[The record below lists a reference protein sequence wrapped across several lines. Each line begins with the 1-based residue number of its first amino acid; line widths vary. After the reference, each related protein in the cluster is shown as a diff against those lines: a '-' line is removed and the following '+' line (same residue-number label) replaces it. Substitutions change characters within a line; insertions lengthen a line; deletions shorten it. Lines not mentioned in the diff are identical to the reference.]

1 MHILHGSWL
10 DSGPSA
16 KRRGF
21 VVWAETDQS
30 PFMSTRVHSRLHP
43 FSVRSNRLGAALSSL
58 LPATAHWVTSRA
70 MSASSNV
77 WLPTVKGFPSP
88 SSPVLQIAHASDS
101 APTRLESWST
111 DALYFDPKHVLA
123 LLTLLP
129 GPEDE
134 TPGVMSGTNLRFW
147 QSAARFALELVAR
160 QRFMPTLVEEDKQF
174 FARWKPLFD
183 EPNDHARLERL
194 VRAMPPSCRALAPR
208 ETDKPNAPSARA
220 LLENFFGQVIDA
232 FARANAAAEI
242 PSYKFNTVPGTVAE
256 AWLAALTSA
265 NALVKTFNVRDL
277 RTFFEQVQQ
286 WTEPLPG
293 MGAGDSFRLCFRLD
307 PPLTDE
313 VDGIRMTRPSAREWS
328 LHYFLQATDDPSLL
342 VPAEQV
348 WAERGTTLRFLNRKF
363 DAPQER
369 MLAGLGH
376 ASRLFPPIEA
386 GLRTAR
392 PSSSALTAEEAYSFI
407 RETALLLRSFGFGV
421 LVPGLSTQ
429 LGVRVRL
436 KSPPRESP
444 KGGVAGI
451 SFEDIVNY
459 DWQVVLGDTLLSR
472 AEFEQLAALKTPLVQ
487 VRGKWVELRPEQM
500 QAALK
505 MWGKN
510 RRSGE
515 NETAKDGVFEMQD
528 ALRLALGMEPQVENS
543 GLPVVEV
550 VADGWIGDLLN
561 TLREGAQ
568 VQTVAVP
575 PSFRGTLRH
584 YQIDGVSWLA
594 FLRQWGLGGIL
605 ADDMGLGKTPQTIAL
620 LLHQRAM
627 QNGVARPTL
636 VVCPTSV
643 VSNWERELARF
654 GPELRVYAHHGA
666 ARKKNDLAAQ
676 AAQHDVILSTY
687 PLLQRDEKELSAVQ
701 WDNVILDEAQ
711 NIKNPSTKQAQAAR
725 KLNTQWHLGLT
736 GTPVENRLGEL
747 WSLFQFIN
755 PGYLGSRDNF
765 QKRFANPIERGG
777 DEAVTKQLKQL
788 TGPFILRRVKTDP
801 TVIQD
806 LPAKNEIKVF
816 INLTR
821 EQATLY
827 EAVVRDSLAL
837 IEQSEGIERR
847 GLVLATLT
855 RLKQVC
861 NHPAQFLGDGSALAG
876 RSGKLARLQE
886 MLDEVRVGN
895 ERALVFTQYAQMG
908 TLLQTYLQEMF
919 EQEVL
924 FLHGG
929 VSAKKRPPMIERFQ
943 NDPHG
948 PRVFILSIKAGGTGL
963 NLTRANHVF
972 HFDRWWNP
980 AVENQATDRAFRI
993 GQTKNVQVYKYICAG
1008 TFEEQ
1013 IDGMIERKQALAS
1026 SIVGSGEGWLTEL
1039 STNELRDLFKLRRD
1053 AVSG

>member
-10 DSGPSA
+10 ESEPSA
-16 KRRGF
+16 NKRGF
-21 VVWAETDQS
+21 VVWAETDQL
-30 PFMSTRVHSRLHP
+30 PFMSTRAHKRLHP
-43 FSVRSNRLGAALSSL
+43 FSVRSNRLGVILDGLLSVGAGETTARALS
-58 LPATAHWVTSRA
+58 AGT
-70 MSASSNV
+70 NI
-77 WLPTVKGFPSP
+77 WLPTVRGYPKP
-88 SSPVLQIAHASDS
+88 SSPILELFLADDS
-101 APTRLESWST
+101 APPRLDLWRADALVFQAQDALGLLTRLLAS
-111 DALYFDPKHVLA
+111 DA
-123 LLTLLP
+123 
-129 GPEDE
+129 E
-134 TPGVMSGTNLRFW
+134 TPGVMPGADLRYW
-147 QSAARFALELVAR
+147 QNVARFALELVAR
-160 QRFMPTLVEEDKQF
+160 QRFMPTLQEQNKQF

-183 EPNDHARLERL
+183 EPNDRARLERL
-194 VRAMPPSCRALAPR
+194 IRAMPPLCRALAAR

-220 LLENFFGQVIDA
+220 LLTDFFDQVVDA
-232 FARANAAAEI
+232 FVRGNAATFISPHKSRRAQD
-242 PSYKFNTVPGTVAE
+242 SVGE
-256 AWLAALTSA
+256 AWFDALTSET
-265 NALVKTFNVRDL
+265 ALVTQHNVREL
-277 RTFFEQVQQ
+277 RAFSEQYQQ
-286 WTEPLPG
+286 WTQPLPG
-293 MGAGDSFRLCFRLD
+293 MDTGDSFRLCFRLD
-307 PPLTDE
+307 PPPPDE
-313 VDGIRMTRPSAREWS
+313 TGPVRARRPNTPDWR

-342 VPAEQV
+342 VSADQV
-348 WAERGTTLRFLNRKF
+348 WAERGTTLSFLNRKF

-376 ASRLFPPIEA
+376 ASRLFPPIESS
-386 GLRTAR
+386 LHTAR
-392 PSSSALTAEEAYSFI
+392 PSAAALDADQAYTFI
-407 RETALLLRSFGFGV
+407 RETALLLGSLGFGV
-421 LVPGLSTQ
+421 LVPALGAQ

-436 KSPPRESP
+436 KSPARESP

-459 DWQVVLGDTLLSR
+459 DWQVVLGDNVLSR

-487 VRGKWVELRPEQM
+487 IRGKWVELRPDQI
-500 QAALK
+500 QSALK
-505 MWGKN
+505 LWGKD

-515 NETAKDGVFEMQD
+515 NENSQKGEFETQE
-528 ALRLALGMEPQVENS
+528 ALRLALGMEPQAENS

-550 VADGWIGDLLN
+550 TADGWIGDLIA
-561 TLREGAQ
+561 TLREGAR
-568 VQTVAVP
+568 VQTVSVP
-575 PSFRGTLRH
+575 STFHGALRH
-584 YQIDGVSWLA
+584 YQVDGVSWLA

-620 LLHQRAM
+620 LLYQRAQ
-627 QNGVARPTL
+627 QNNSGRPTL

-643 VSNWERELARF
+643 VSNWQRELERF
-654 GPELRVYAHHGA
+654 APDLRVHVHHGA
-666 ARKKNDLAAQ
+666 ARKRNDLAAH
-676 AAQHDVILSTY
+676 AARHDVILSTY
-687 PLLQRDEKELSAVQ
+687 PLLQRDEKELSAVR

-725 KLNTQWHLGLT
+725 KLDTQWRLGLT

-755 PGYLGSRDNF
+755 PGYLGSREAF
-765 QKRFANPIERGG
+765 QRRFANPIERGG
-777 DEAVTKQLKQL
+777 DETVTKQLKQL

-801 TVIQD
+801 KVIQD
-806 LPAKNEIKVF
+806 LPAKNEIQVF

-837 IEQSEGIERR
+837 IEQAEGMERR
-847 GLVLATLT
+847 GLVLAALT

-876 RSGKLARLQE
+876 RSGKLTRLSE
-886 MLDEVRVGN
+886 MLDEIRSGDD
-895 ERALVFTQYAQMG
+895 RALVFTQYAQMG
-908 TLLQTYLQEMF
+908 TLLKTYLQETF

-924 FLHGG
+924 FLHGD
-929 VSAKKRPPMIERFQ
+929 VPPKKRAPMIERFQ

-948 PRVFILSIKAGGTGL
+948 PRIFLLSLKAGGTGL

-1013 IDGMIERKQALAS
+1013 IDGMIKRKQALAS
-1026 SIVGSGEGWLTEL
+1026 SIVGTGEGWLTEL
-1039 STNELRDLFKLRRD
+1039 STDQLRDLFKLRQD